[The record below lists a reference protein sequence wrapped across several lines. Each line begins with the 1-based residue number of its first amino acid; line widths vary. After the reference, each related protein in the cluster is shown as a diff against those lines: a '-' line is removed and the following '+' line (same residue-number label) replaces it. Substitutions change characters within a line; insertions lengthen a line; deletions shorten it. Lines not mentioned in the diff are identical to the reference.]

1 MTVTVTNCGRGSD
14 CDSDCNSDTVLAPKG
29 YLFCDLVNVLEHSIL
44 LLSKTFFTEATDMR
58 S

>member
-1 MTVTVTNCGRGSD
+1 MAYTEMRCAVYIIH
-14 CDSDCNSDTVLAPKG
+14 TVLAPKG
-29 YLFCDLVNVLEHSIL
+29 YLFRDLVNVLEHSIL